1 LLPGHYL
8 LAFDKQNNLETLQ
21 SCCAVP
27 ANHIS
32 RITTVMEGQFPPPMA
47 PYGVYNPYGQ
57 PPMIAPESMQPRLH
71 HLQTMSNESLGGYRS
86 EFEDITGSMLPP
98 HAPAQQPSA
107 RSRRRATLG
116 ADHIKHRRTRSGCFT
131 CRQRRVKVTSIVRRC
146 WSNADGLSS
155 ATRHDRC
162 VNVGPLLRH

>member
-1 LLPGHYL
+1 MLW
-8 LAFDKQNNLETLQ
+8 T
-21 SCCAVP
+21 VP
-27 ANHIS
+27 ANHLS
-32 RITTVMEGQFPPPMA
+32 RITTIMEGQFPPPMA

-57 PPMIAPESMQPRLH
+57 PSMIAPESMQPRLH

-86 EFEDITGSMLPP
+86 EFDDITGSMLPP

-131 CRQRRVKVTSIVRRC
+131 CRQRRVKVTSIVRRY
-146 WSNADGLSS
+146 WSNADGPFS
-155 ATRHDRC
+155 AMKHVRC
-162 VNVGPLLRH
+162 VNVSQLLRSWRSRTLVLTVI